1 MTFNYFDL
9 KSHTIFELTNDKEKI
24 HLLWELKQEMNIWA
38 HTPIGSP
45 QEFQMIGKKIA
56 SIEREASQI
65 LKNE

>member
-9 KSHTIFELTNDKEKI
+9 KSHTIFE
-24 HLLWELKQEMNIWA
+24 WELKQEMNIWA

>member
-9 KSHTIFELTNDKEKI
+9 KSHTIFEFTNDKQKVSI
-24 HLLWELKQEMNIWA
+24 LWEFKQEMNILA

-56 SIEREASQI
+56 SIEREASKI
-65 LKNE
+65 LKDE